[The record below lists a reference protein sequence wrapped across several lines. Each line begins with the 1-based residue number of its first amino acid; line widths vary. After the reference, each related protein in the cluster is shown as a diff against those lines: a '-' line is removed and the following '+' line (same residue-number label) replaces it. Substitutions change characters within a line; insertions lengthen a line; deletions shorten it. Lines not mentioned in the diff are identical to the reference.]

1 MPVTQGPP
9 PEDHT
14 VSTPPARSSAQP
26 TKSRPGFKQF
36 PGTYS
41 LIAITLV
48 VFLGQFLSIEFFQF
62 DWLLELGAKS
72 RPEILAGEIWRFLTP
87 MFLHVTI
94 PHVLINMYSL
104 YAIGPAVERF
114 FGTARFGAVYLLCGI
129 AGVILSLAFSPY
141 PSAGASGA
149 IFGLL
154 GSLGAFLY
162 LHRDLFGRFGLIQLR
177 QIVLVALLNL
187 GLGLMPGIDNWG
199 HLGGLLAG
207 ITLTLSL
214 GPRYEVVWA
223 SVDDGRLVDRQPWGA
238 IRVYFIAASG
248 MLSALALIVL
258 LFLASV

>member
-1 MPVTQGPP
+1 MTQETL
-9 PEDHT
+9 PEEH
-14 VSTPPARSSAQP
+14 SQSAPPARPNTQT
-26 TKSRPGFKQF
+26 TKSRPSIKQF

-48 VFLGQFLSIEFFQF
+48 VFLGQFLSIELFQF
-62 DWLLELGAKS
+62 DWLLEMGAKS
-72 RPEILAGEIWRFLTP
+72 GPEILSGEIWRFITP
-87 MFLHVTI
+87 IFLHVTI

-114 FGTARFGAVYLLCGI
+114 FGTARFVAVYLLSGI

-154 GSLGAFLY
+154 GALGAFLY
-162 LHRDLFGRFGLIQLR
+162 IHRGLFGRFGLIQLR

-207 ITLTLSL
+207 IALTLFL
-214 GPRYEVVWA
+214 GPRFEAVWD
-223 SVDDGRLVDRQPWGA
+223 SGENGRLVDQRPWDEV
-238 IRVYFIAASG
+238 RVLFLAAAGFIAAI
-248 MLSALALIVL
+248 ALVVVF
-258 LFLASV
+258 FLA